1 VAGDEPKAVEGGSTV
16 GGETASPLL
25 EEIHERIVEQGE
37 SLDRVEDE
45 LINPASGL
53 STDQRAALWLY
64 AWSLQ
69 SPAHQRYEA
78 RNFLS
83 QLESAERS
91 G

>member
-1 VAGDEPKAVEGGSTV
+1 M
-16 GGETASPLL
+16 GGETAADPLL
-25 EEIHERIVEQGE
+25 KEIHARIVEQGE

-45 LINPASGL
+45 LINSASGL
-53 STDQRAALWLY
+53 SSDQRAGLWLY

-83 QLESAERS
+83 RLESAERCE
-91 G
+91 